1 MDGME
6 VINRIQRKLQTDTS
20 FAKRFNVLVKKLNS
34 IPGLQQE
41 VIRIAKIDNP
51 RIRQKAIDQLPEDVK
66 NIVKEIVDSV
76 R

>member
-6 VINRIQRKLQTDTS
+6 VINRIQRKLQTDPS
-20 FAKRFNVLVKKLNS
+20 FAKRFNFLVKELNS

-51 RIRQKAIDQLPEDVK
+51 RIRQKAIDQLPENVK
-66 NIVKEIVDSV
+66 NIVKEVVDSV

>member
-1 MDGME
+1 ME
-6 VINRIQRKLQTDTS
+6 VINRIQRKLQTDPS

-66 NIVKEIVDSV
+66 NIVKEVVDSV